1 MPNLTERLLGI
12 YGNKTSDTGENSSW
26 IPKRKHFKD
35 DLLGELRE
43 TVSQSGSL
51 SAQETDKLISENL
64 ILTQAKEDI
73 FSQVA
78 FYLQSEYGDDGYET
92 RLSHFNESWTRMYE
106 KYGDQLI
113 LALAEITDDLESDPF
128 VNFSG
133 YLDKDKLRE
142 QIKSLSNRSK
152 RLSWSQFF

>member
-1 MPNLTERLLGI
+1 MGI
-12 YGNKTSDTGENSSW
+12 YGNKSSESGDNSSW

-43 TVSQSGSL
+43 IASQSTGL
-51 SAQETDKLISENL
+51 SAQETDKIIKENL
-64 ILTQAKEDI
+64 ILTQAKDDI

-78 FYLQSEYGDDGYET
+78 QYLLGEYGDDGYEI
-92 RLSHFNESWTRMYE
+92 RFSHFNESWERMYE

-113 LALAEITDDLESDPF
+113 LALAEITDDLALDPF

-133 YLDKDKLRE
+133 YIDKDKVKE
-142 QIKSLSNRSK
+142 QIKSISRRGKNLS
-152 RLSWSQFF
+152 